1 MIRAAQM
8 RAARKRYREMVPV
21 LNEQSRRRFVALE
34 ARALG
39 HGGVSLMA
47 RITGLSRS
55 TIYHGRSD
63 ILHKLSAPVGRTR
76 KAGGGRKKKAMQDA
90 TLVVDLKSLVEPATR
105 GDPMQPLLW
114 TTRSLR
120 RLVKEL
126 AKRGHKV
133 CPTVVGDLLRGMG
146 YSLQANSKTREGGQH
161 IDRDAQF
168 QYINT
173 QATVFLAADQPV
185 ISVDTKKKELVG
197 NFKNNGRE
205 WRPQGT
211 PELVN
216 VHDFIDPKLS
226 RAVPY
231 GVYDINNNVGWISV
245 GTDHDTASFAV
256 HAIRRWW
263 RAMGKKRYPKAKRL
277 MITAD
282 GGGSNGH
289 RVRLWKV
296 ELQKLATEIGLPITV
311 CHLPPGTSKWNKI
324 EHRLFS
330 FITINWRGKPLRS
343 YRTIVQLIAATTT
356 DAGLTVRA
364 ELDENRYPKGVKVSD
379 AQMAAVNL
387 SPHAFHGDWNYMI
400 SPSPK
405 NPPRRKRTV

>member
-1 MIRAAQM
+1 MA
-8 RAARKRYREMVPV
+8 PV

-34 ARALG
+34 AHALG
-39 HGGVSLMA
+39 RGGVSLMA
-47 RITGLSRS
+47 RISGLARS
-55 TIYHGRSD
+55 TIYHGLSD
-63 ILHKLSAPVGRTR
+63 IRHNVSAPEGRTR
-76 KAGGGRKKKAMQDA
+76 KKGGGRKKKAIQDP
-90 TLVVDLKSLVEPATR
+90 TLVVDLKSLVEAVTR
-105 GDPMQPLLW
+105 GDPMRPLLW

-120 RLVKEL
+120 NLVNEL
-126 AKRGHKV
+126 AKKGHMV
-133 CPTVVGDLLRGMG
+133 CPTVVSDLLRGMG
-146 YSLQANSKTREGGQH
+146 YSLQANSKTREGSRH

-173 QATVFLAADQPV
+173 QATVFLAENEPV

-205 WRPQGT
+205 WRPKGT

-231 GVYDINNNVGWISV
+231 GVYDITNNVGWVSV
-245 GTDHDTASFAV
+245 GTDHDTACFAV
-256 HAIRRWW
+256 NAIRRWW
-263 RAMGKKRYPKAKRL
+263 RTMGKKRHPKAKRL

-282 GGGSNGH
+282 GGGSNGY

-296 ELQKLATEIGLPITV
+296 ELQKLSDELKLPITV

-356 DAGLTVRA
+356 DTGLKVRA
-364 ELDENRYPKGVKVSD
+364 ELDENKYPKGVKVSD
-379 AQMAAVNL
+379 AQLAAVNL
-387 SPHAFHGDWNYMI
+387 SRHSFHGDWNYTI
-400 SPSPK
+400 APSRK
-405 NPPRRKRTV
+405 NHRKSRID

>member
-1 MIRAAQM
+1 MIRAAQA
-8 RAARKRYREMVPV
+8 RAVRKRYREMAPV

-34 ARALG
+34 ADALG
-39 HGGVSLMA
+39 RGGVCLMA
-47 RITGLSRS
+47 RISGLARS
-55 TIYHGRSD
+55 TIYHGLSD
-63 ILHKLSAPVGRTR
+63 IRHNVSAPAGRTR
-76 KAGGGRKKKAMQDA
+76 KKGGGRKKKAIEDP
-90 TLVVDLKSLVEPATR
+90 TLVVDLKSLVEAVTR
-105 GDPMQPLLW
+105 GDPMRPLLW

-120 RLVKEL
+120 NLVSEL
-126 AKRGHKV
+126 ARKGHTV

-146 YSLQANSKTREGGQH
+146 YSLQANSKTREGSRH

-173 QATVFLAADQPV
+173 QATVFLAANEPV

-205 WRPQGT
+205 WRPKET

-216 VHDFIDPKLS
+216 VHDFIDPKLG

-231 GVYDINNNVGWISV
+231 GVYDITNNVGWVSV
-245 GTDHDTASFAV
+245 GTDHDTATFAV
-256 HAIRRWW
+256 NAIRRWW
-263 RAMGKKRYPKAKRL
+263 RTMGKKRHPKAKRL

-282 GGGSNGH
+282 GGGSNGY

-296 ELQKLATEIGLPITV
+296 ELQKLADELKLPITV

-356 DAGLTVRA
+356 DTGLKVRA
-364 ELDENRYPKGVKVSD
+364 ELDENKYPKGVKVSD
-379 AQMAAVNL
+379 AQLATVNL
-387 SPHAFHGDWNYMI
+387 SRHSFHGDWNYTI
-400 SPSPK
+400 APNRK
-405 NPPRRKRTV
+405 IPRQTSN

>member
-1 MIRAAQM
+1 MIRAAQAGA
-8 RAARKRYREMVPV
+8 AARKRYREMAPV
-21 LNEQSRRRFVALE
+21 LNEQSLRRFVALE
-34 ARALG
+34 AQASG
-39 HGGVSLMA
+39 CGGVTLMA
-47 RITGLSRS
+47 RISGLARS
-55 TIYHGRSD
+55 TIYHGLSD
-63 ILHKLSAPVGRTR
+63 IHHNVAAPPGRVR
-76 KAGGGRKKKAMQDA
+76 KEGGGRKKKSVQDP
-90 TLVVDLKSLVEPATR
+90 TLVADLKSLVEPATR
-105 GDPMQPLLW
+105 GDPMRPLLW

-120 RLVKEL
+120 NLVNGL
-126 AKRGHKV
+126 AQKGHKA

-146 YSLQANSKTREGGQH
+146 YSLQANRKTREGGQH

-168 QYINT
+168 EYINT
-173 QATVFLAADQPV
+173 QAKAFLAAHEPV

-205 WRPQGT
+205 WHRQGT

-216 VHDFIDPKLS
+216 IHDFIDPKLS

-231 GVYDINNNVGWISV
+231 GVYDISNNVGWVSV
-245 GTDHDTASFAV
+245 GTDHDTAAFAV
-256 HAIRRWW
+256 NAIRRWW
-263 RAMGKKRYPKAKRL
+263 RTMGKKRHPTAKRL

-282 GGGSNGH
+282 GGGSNGY

-296 ELQKLATEIGLPITV
+296 ELQKLADELKLPITV

-356 DAGLTVRA
+356 NTGLKVRA
-364 ELDENRYPKGVKVSD
+364 ELDENKYPKAVKVSD

-387 SPHAFHGDWNYMI
+387 SRHAFHGDWNYTI
-400 SPSPK
+400 SPS
-405 NPPRRKRTV
+405 RSSSR

>member
-1 MIRAAQM
+1 MA
-8 RAARKRYREMVPV
+8 PV

-34 ARALG
+34 AHALG
-39 HGGVSLMA
+39 RGGVSLMA
-47 RITGLSRS
+47 RISGVARS
-55 TIYHGRSD
+55 TIYHGLGD
-63 ILHKLSAPVGRTR
+63 IRHNVSAPAGRIR
-76 KAGGGRKKKAMQDA
+76 NLGGGRKTKALQDP
-90 TLVVDLKSLVEPATR
+90 TLASDLKSLVEPATL

-120 RLVKEL
+120 NLVKEL
-126 AKRGHKV
+126 AKKGHKV
-133 CPTVVGDLLRGMG
+133 CPTVVGAVLRGMG
-146 YSLQANSKTREGGQH
+146 YSLQANSKTREGSKH

-173 QATVFLAADQPV
+173 QAKGFLTAREPI

-205 WRPQGT
+205 WRRQGT

-216 VHDFIDPKLS
+216 IHDFIDPKLK

-231 GVYDINNNVGWISV
+231 GVYDISNNVGWVSV

-256 HAIRRWW
+256 NAIRRWW
-263 RAMGKKRYPKAKRL
+263 RTMGKQRYPQATRL
-277 MITAD
+277 MICAD
-282 GGGSNGH
+282 GGGSNGY

-296 ELQKLATEIGLPITV
+296 ELQKLSDELKLPITV

-356 DAGLTVRA
+356 DAGLKVRA
-364 ELDENRYPKGVKVSD
+364 GLDENKYPKSVKVSD
-379 AQMAAVNL
+379 AELAAVNL
-387 SPHAFHGDWNYMI
+387 SRHSFHGDWNYTI
-400 SPSPK
+400 APARK
-405 NPPRRKRTV
+405 NRQRKSIV